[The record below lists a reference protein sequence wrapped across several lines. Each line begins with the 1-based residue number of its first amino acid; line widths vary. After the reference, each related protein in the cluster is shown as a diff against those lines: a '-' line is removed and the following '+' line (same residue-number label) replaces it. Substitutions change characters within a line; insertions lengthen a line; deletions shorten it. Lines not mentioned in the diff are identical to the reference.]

1 MPPFEARRSPGLSH
15 DLSSVTDDLLLPAT
29 HPLSLAVIQK
39 LRTLVWVSLGIHLVP
54 QYVVPRMQEKAAARD
69 GSVTGPTNEDEK
81 ADRQCG

>member
-1 MPPFEARRSPGLSH
+1 
-15 DLSSVTDDLLLPAT
+15 VTDDPLLPAT